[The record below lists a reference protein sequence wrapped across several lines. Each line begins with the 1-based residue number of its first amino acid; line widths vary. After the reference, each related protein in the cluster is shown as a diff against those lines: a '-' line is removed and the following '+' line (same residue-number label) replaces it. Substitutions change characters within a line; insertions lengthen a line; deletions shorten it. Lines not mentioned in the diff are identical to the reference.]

1 MPKITDDELQR
12 LNLVKQDALE
22 VASAL
27 GELTYQK
34 LSIELDIDKQ
44 KAQISQIK
52 VRESQLLEELKAKYG
67 NVSINIDTGEFN

>member
-1 MPKITDDELQR
+1 MGRITDDELQR
-12 LNLVKQDALE
+12 VNLIKQDALE

-44 KAQISQIK
+44 KRLIDQIK
-52 VRESQLLEELKAKYG
+52 TRESQIFEELKAKYG